1 MSDSRLFA
9 GVDVGGSK
17 VAVLITDDRLNEI
30 ARHSVPTAVGSP
42 ARAVERIGSAVDA
55 ALSTAGATRHALAA
69 IGVGVPGR
77 VDTRTGTVSLAV
89 NLGWRRVELGCRL
102 AQLMG
107 TRVAVEND
115 VRAAAA
121 GLHARGVVGG
131 HGSLAYLSIGTGIS
145 AGVVLDGVLRRGVR
159 GLAGEIGHVIV
170 DEDGPACHCGLRGCL
185 EALASGPAIARQAE
199 QALVAGEP
207 SALADHRP
215 ITAMDLY
222 RAAAEGDP
230 LALRIARS
238 AGSHVARAV
247 HALVMTYDV
256 EVVVLGGGVT
266 RAGEVFLQP
275 VVAGLDRLRVAS
287 HLAREVLT
295 PSIVRLLPPDADPGV
310 WGAVLL
316 ARDAMSAPKRPE
328 LLSSAS
334 RIRAGRV
341 VPC

>member
-1 MSDSRLFA
+1 
-9 GVDVGGSK
+9 
-17 VAVLITDDRLNEI
+17 
-30 ARHSVPTAVGSP
+30 
-42 ARAVERIGSAVDA
+42 
-55 ALSTAGATRHALAA
+55 
-69 IGVGVPGR
+69 
-77 VDTRTGTVSLAV
+77 VSLAV

-266 RAGEVFLQP
+266 RAGDFFFEP

-287 HLAREVLT
+287 RLASEVLT

-316 ARDAMSAPKRPE
+316 ARDTLPAAGRPG
-328 LLSSAS
+328 LLPSKS
-334 RIRAGRV
+334 RIRVRRV